1 MAQAR
6 LRFGAF
12 IPPHSPP
19 DENPILAL
27 EHDMELVEWLD
38 KLNYDEA
45 WIGEHHSGGW
55 EITASPELF
64 IAAAAQRTRTIRLG
78 TGVASLPYHHP
89 LILAD
94 RIRQLDYMTRGRA
107 MFGVGPGSLPAD
119 AFMQGIPT
127 ARVRDRMEE
136 AIEPLVRLLNGET
149 VNCKTDW
156 FELNNA
162 SLQCLPYN
170 PGGVEMAVANQVSPT
185 GARAAGKFGLNLLSI
200 GATSAGAFNALG
212 ANWDIAEETARE
224 HGHTMDRAGWRLVG
238 PVHVAETREKARA
251 NVRFGLARWVDYMSK
266 VAALPLGTPP
276 GVDPVDYMIDTGFAV
291 IGTPDD
297 FIAQIERLSAQSG
310 GFGCFLN
317 LDNHWADWA
326 ETKRSYELIAR
337 FAVPKINKL
346 NVNRQASED
355 WLRDNNDVFRGELT
369 AAVGAKIAEHAASK
383 GVDKLSPDYLKL
395 FNAGQKSAG

>member
-1 MAQAR
+1 MTQSR

-27 EHDMELVEWLD
+27 EHDMELVEWMD

-78 TGVASLPYHHP
+78 TGVSSLPYHHP
-89 LILAD
+89 YILAD
-94 RIRQLDYMTRGRA
+94 RIRQLDYMTRGRV
-107 MFGVGPGSLPAD
+107 MFGVGPGSLPSD
-119 AFMQGIPT
+119 AYMQGIPT
-127 ARVRDRMEE
+127 PRVRDRMEE

-149 VNCKTDW
+149 VTAKTDW
-156 FELNNA
+156 FEIKDA
-162 SLQCLPYN
+162 YLQFPPYN
-170 PGGVEMAVANQVSPT
+170 AKGVEMAVANQVSPT
-185 GARAAGKFGLNLLSI
+185 GAKAAGKFGLALLSI
-200 GATSAGAFNALG
+200 GATSAGAFNALA
-212 ANWDIAEETARE
+212 ANWAIAEETARE
-224 HGHTMDRAGWRLVG
+224 HGHTMDRTGWRLVG

-251 NVRFGLARWVDYMSK
+251 NVKFGLARWIDYMSK

-297 FIAQIERLSAQSG
+297 YVAQIERLTAQSG

-346 NVNRQASED
+346 NVYRQASED
-355 WLRDNNDVFRGELT
+355 WLRENNEVFRGELT
-369 AAVGAKIAEHAASK
+369 AAVGAKIAEHAAAK
-383 GVDKLSPDYLKL
+383 GIDKLSPDYLKL
-395 FNAGQKSAG
+395 FNANKSVG